1 MKRLR
6 ACSEGT
12 LSWQCVSATAS
23 AFFSADQSP
32 SEDEC
37 VVWATS
43 LSASTCA
50 EGRPAH
56 LTPPLLRLRAYV
68 SLPQFFCLNL
78 SLFSDKGPHLQTQP
92 SSCTIFSNKERKSIS
107 L

>member
-23 AFFSADQSP
+23 AFFSADQRP

-43 LSASTCA
+43 LSSSTCA

-56 LTPPLLRLRAYV
+56 LTPPLLRVRADV
-68 SLPQFFCLNL
+68 SLPQFFSLNRSVLLRSTRYPLTGRCLW
-78 SLFSDKGPHLQTQP
+78 P
-92 SSCTIFSNKERKSIS
+92 RSI
-107 L
+107 